1 MQQITIKPKQI
12 PTALNFAYHQQ
23 KQINRLRHQN
33 KIQQFLINCLIIAQ
47 LITMIYMVVD
57 NMSFNKMMSYPPL
70 ESLSIEDLE
79 VIGE

>member
-1 MQQITIKPKQI
+1 MQQLTTKPNTIKTINPLYI
-12 PTALNFAYHQQ
+12 QQ

-33 KIQQFLINCLIIAQ
+33 RLQQFLINCLVIAQ

-57 NMSFNKMMSYPPL
+57 NMNFNRAMSYPPL
-70 ESLSIEDLE
+70 EPLSIEELE